1 MNIFSL
7 TRVNSLPLNSWK
19 NENYEENGKFFT
31 KKSILFFILHMISNF
46 HSIWSTNKNTV
57 VSHRK
62 ENFIENG
69 NQRIFFYISYFNL
82 VHLITMHYYMHFGKD
97 NMNTFLYI
105 NFLTLLKCGEK
116 SLYFTVKSLKLFQF
130 SC

>member
-1 MNIFSL
+1 
-7 TRVNSLPLNSWK
+7 
-19 NENYEENGKFFT
+19 
-31 KKSILFFILHMISNF
+31 MISNSY
-46 HSIWSTNKNTV
+46 SIWITNNNTV

-97 NMNTFLYI
+97 NMNIFLYI

-116 SLYFTVKSLKLFQF
+116 FLLLHSKIPKAF
-130 SC
+130 SVFIL

>member
-1 MNIFSL
+1 MIF
-7 TRVNSLPLNSWK
+7 
-19 NENYEENGKFFT
+19 
-31 KKSILFFILHMISNF
+31 NF
-46 HSIWSTNKNTV
+46 HLIWTTNKKTV

-69 NQRIFFYISYFNL
+69 NKRIFFYISYFNL

-97 NMNTFLYI
+97 NMITFLYI

-116 SLYFTVKSLKLFQF
+116 SLYFTVKSLRLFQF